1 MRAMDYNLL
10 KGYELDMAFSLILD
24 PATQGPPRLLPL
36 YYLNIYALTS
46 GKKIRS
52 NATSNTFSP
61 Q

>member
-1 MRAMDYNLL
+1 MDYNLL
-10 KGYELDMAFSLILD
+10 KGYELDMAFSLILG
-24 PATQGPPRLLPL
+24 PAAQGPPRLLPL
-36 YYLNIYALTS
+36 YYLTIYALTI